1 MSGRLEV
8 LVLGNV
14 EAQREAAPVALGGSK
29 LQALVALLAL
39 GAPHPMSG
47 DRLIDELWGD
57 RPPANPANALQA
69 QVSHVRRLLGSDAVV
84 RQGSAYR
91 ISVEPDDV
99 DANRLERLI
108 KRARAER
115 QAGEVADAITTF
127 QSALALVRGHPL
139 AGLSDFEFA
148 GRAAAR
154 LDEMVVAAH
163 EDLVDCLLTVGH
175 HAETVTILSELVRAH
190 PARERLHGQ
199 LMLALYRCGR
209 QSDALRAF
217 QTARSTLIDEF
228 GVEPGAAL
236 LALER
241 AVLDRDP
248 ALEASHVPLVPGAS
262 SHQEQFLSAAG
273 DGAAHS

>member
-14 EAQREAAPVALGGSK
+14 EAQLDAGRVALGGPK

-69 QVSHVRRLLGSDAVV
+69 QISHVRRLLGSDAVV

-99 DANRLERLI
+99 DANRLERLV

-127 QSALALVRGHPL
+127 QSALALVRGQPL
-139 AGLSDFEFA
+139 A
-148 GRAAAR
+148 
-154 LDEMVVAAH
+154 
-163 EDLVDCLLTVGH
+163 
-175 HAETVTILSELVRAH
+175 
-190 PARERLHGQ
+190 
-199 LMLALYRCGR
+199 
-209 QSDALRAF
+209 
-217 QTARSTLIDEF
+217 
-228 GVEPGAAL
+228 
-236 LALER
+236 
-241 AVLDRDP
+241 
-248 ALEASHVPLVPGAS
+248 
-262 SHQEQFLSAAG
+262 
-273 DGAAHS
+273 